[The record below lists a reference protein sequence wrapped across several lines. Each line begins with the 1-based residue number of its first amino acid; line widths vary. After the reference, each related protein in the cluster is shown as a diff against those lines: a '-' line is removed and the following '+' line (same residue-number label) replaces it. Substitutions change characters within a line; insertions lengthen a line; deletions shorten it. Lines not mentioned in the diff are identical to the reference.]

1 MAFEEAKEDFKDLKD
16 YAKNY
21 IDTNIKYYQ
30 LLGLKISSEAVTYIL
45 MRFIIG
51 FFAMIAFMFLSFA
64 VAFAIGNTLNNNSL
78 GFLIV
83 GAFYILVIGV
93 ILYFRNE
100 LITKPVIK
108 KFSAIFYNENN

>member
-64 VAFAIGNTLNNNSL
+64 VAFAIGNALNNNSL